1 MKPLVSICCITYN
14 HIHFLDQCIKGFL
27 MQKTN
32 FPIEILIHDDAST
45 DGTTELIKTYVAKYP
60 EIIKPTY
67 QKENQ
72 FSKGK
77 RITPILIQKAQ
88 GKYIALC
95 EGDDYWTDPFKLQ
108 KQVDFL
114 EGNVEYGMCEHV
126 VEETHQKSKVTRQ
139 IPAIKQSKDFFI
151 EDYIQYNIGATC
163 SLVFRRQLLNDYF
176 LQKLHKYPFGDWPLK
191 LFLLKYSNKKSR
203 MLEDSMGVYRIHDK
217 SIHGSFHL
225 KKNGL
230 VTAYKQHL
238 LFVSLL
244 QKDLLEDKAF
254 QKPIMKKKINT
265 INNILKLSHNSFEKL
280 QYFIQ
285 LSYLN
290 ILNRIKK

>member
-1 MKPLVSICCITYN
+1 MNKPLVTVCCITYN
-14 HIHFLDQCIKGFL
+14 HSKFIEECIQGFL
-27 MQKTN
+27 IQKTD
-32 FPIEILIHDDAST
+32 FPVEFIVHDDAST
-45 DGTTELIKTYVAKYP
+45 DNTQKLIKTKVDKDLRFKLIFREKNIKSTGVAVFP
-60 EIIKPTY
+60 MLF
-67 QKENQ
+67 KET
-72 FSKGK
+72 
-77 RITPILIQKAQ
+77 R
-88 GKYIALC
+88 GKYIAIC
-95 EGDDYWTDPFKLQ
+95 EGDDYWTDPLKLQ